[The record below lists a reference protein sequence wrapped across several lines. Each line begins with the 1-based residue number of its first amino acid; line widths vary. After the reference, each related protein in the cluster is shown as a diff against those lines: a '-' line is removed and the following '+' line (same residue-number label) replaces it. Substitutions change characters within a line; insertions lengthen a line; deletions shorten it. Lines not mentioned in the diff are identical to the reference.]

1 MKKKLKLIRDIYLN
15 LHLQEKFTITYLVMI
30 LVPMIFICLIFSPKL
45 YSMVVADTLQSQQDA
60 SAKTGPEINS
70 IVEKIVKSC
79 EEIANDTIYRK
90 LIKTDSVEEVAK
102 FLDTKEGELFS
113 QNIQLV
119 KQQTSISNIKIYA
132 DIPDTHPL
140 FRAVKTKAYFEPI
153 SNAKGS
159 YWYGIFQGTNCPNL
173 HCPAFYLTNNEIN
186 SYGNMAYITKTSI
199 SYNGDIIPIY
209 TAVYYSGDIFLHE
222 LQKNISSEN
231 SVAYIIDSRDSK
243 IVSTDAGLAST
254 YYFSYD
260 TVEKSLL
267 SSNNFIQK
275 DVLGEKVYA
284 GFYRIETPN
293 WLLIV
298 AFPSKPLIHKSNLM
312 MAKIALLYL
321 AVISF
326 ATVIAINMSRSI
338 TNRISSVISKMRTAR
353 LGVPHP
359 MEPSQY
365 HDEVGDLIDTYN
377 YMTTQLE
384 QLMEKQAKSAEA
396 LRIAEFNALQ
406 SQINPHFLYNTMDM
420 INWLA
425 QQGKR
430 SEVTN
435 AIQNLSRYYKLTLS
449 HKKSFG
455 TVEEEIEHVSI
466 YVYLQ
471 NMRFH
476 DRINFVMD
484 VPDELFEYQIP
495 KLTLQPVVENAILH
509 GIMETKKKTGTIVIT
524 GWSEGEDFIL
534 LISDDGIG
542 MSEEILQ
549 KILTKKGVNSKKG
562 TNIAIYNTHQ
572 RIMLLYGEDYGL
584 SYNSVVG
591 KGTEVQ
597 IRLPIKTKD

>member
-1 MKKKLKLIRDIYLN
+1 MKKCLKSIRDFYFN
-15 LHLQEKFTITYLVMI
+15 LHLQAKFTITYLIII
-30 LVPMIFICLIFSPKL
+30 LIPMIFICLIFSPKL

-60 SAKTGPEINS
+60 SAKTGPKINS
-70 IVEKIVKSC
+70 IMEKIVKNC
-79 EEIANDTIYRK
+79 EAIEDYSTYKK
-90 LIKTDSVEEVAK
+90 LIYIDSVEEVSK
-102 FLDTKEGELFS
+102 VLDTEEGKNFLN
-113 QNIQLV
+113 NIQLAK
-119 KQQTSISNIKIYA
+119 KQSAISNIKIYI

-140 FRAVKTKAYFEPI
+140 FQSLKTKECFEPI

-159 YWYGIFQGTNCPNL
+159 YWYGIFQGTHCFSL
-173 HCPAFYLTNNEIN
+173 HCPSFYLTNNEIE
-186 SYGNMAYITKTSI
+186 SYGNMAYIIKNSV
-199 SYNGDIIPIY
+199 SYNGKSIPIY
-209 TAVYYSGDIFLHE
+209 TAVYYSSDIFLPD

-231 SVAYIIDSRDSK
+231 SVAYIIDNRDSK
-243 IVSTDAGLAST
+243 INSTDMGLSST

-275 DVLGEKVYA
+275 NVLGEAVYA
-284 GFYRIETPN
+284 GFYRIAIPN

-321 AVISF
+321 AVILF
-326 ATVIAINMSRSI
+326 ATVIAVNMSHSI
-338 TNRISSVISKMRTAR
+338 TNRISSVIIRMRTAR

-430 SEVTN
+430 SEVTK

-476 DRINFVMD
+476 DRIDFVMD
-484 VPDELFEYQIP
+484 VPDELLEYHIP

-509 GIMETKKKTGTIVIT
+509 GIMETESKSGTIVIT
-524 GWSEGEDFIL
+524 GWLEGEDFVL
-534 LISDDGIG
+534 LVSDDGIG

-549 KILTKKGVNSKKG
+549 RILTEKGVNSKKG

-572 RIMLLYGEDYGL
+572 RIMLLYGETYGL
-584 SYNSVVG
+584 SYSSVVG
-591 KGTEVQ
+591 RGTEVQ
-597 IRLPIKTKD
+597 IRLPVDG

>member
-1 MKKKLKLIRDIYLN
+1 MKKKLKSIRDFYFN
-15 LHLQEKFTITYLVMI
+15 LHLQAKFTITYFVII
-30 LVPMIFICLIFSPKL
+30 LVPMILICLMFSPKL

-60 SAKTGPEINS
+60 SEKTGPKINS

-79 EEIANDTIYRK
+79 NAIEDYIVYKK
-90 LIKTDSVEEVAK
+90 LIYMDSDK
-102 FLDTKEGELFS
+102 SISQFLDRKEGQNFLN
-113 QNIQLV
+113 NIQLA
-119 KQQTSISNIKIYA
+119 KQKSSISSIKIYV

-140 FRAVKTKAYFEPI
+140 FQSSKSKSYFEPI
-153 SNAKGS
+153 SSAKGS
-159 YWYGIFQGTNCPNL
+159 YWYGIFQGTHCLSL
-173 HCPAFYLTNNEIN
+173 HCPAFYLTATEIRE
-186 SYGNMAYITKTSI
+186 YGNMAYITKTSI
-199 SYNGDIIPIY
+199 PYDGKSIPIY
-209 TAVYYSGDIFLHE
+209 TAVYYSNDIFLSD
-222 LQKNISSEN
+222 LQKNISSQN

-243 IVSTDAGLAST
+243 INSTDAGLAST

-260 TVEKSLL
+260 TVEQSLL

-275 DVLGEKVYA
+275 NVLGENVYA
-284 GFYRIETPN
+284 GFYRIEIPN

-321 AVISF
+321 AVILF
-326 ATVIAINMSRSI
+326 ATVIAVNMSRSI
-338 TNRISSVISKMRTAR
+338 TKRISSVIAKMRTAR

-384 QLMEKQAKSAEA
+384 QLLKKQAESAEA
-396 LRIAEFNALQ
+396 LRIAEFDALQ

-425 QQGKR
+425 QQGKS
-430 SEVTN
+430 SEVTK
-435 AIQNLSRYYKLTLS
+435 AIQNLSRYYKLTLG

-466 YVYLQ
+466 YVHLQ

-484 VPDELFEYQIP
+484 VPDELSEYQIP

-509 GIMETKKKTGTIVIT
+509 GIMETESKCGTIVIT
-524 GWSEGEDFIL
+524 GWLEGEDFVL
-534 LISDDGIG
+534 LVSDDGIG

-549 KILTKKGVNSKKG
+549 RILTKKGVNSKKG

-572 RIMLLYGEDYGL
+572 RIMLLYGEGYGL
-584 SYNSVVG
+584 SYSSVVG
-591 KGTEVQ
+591 RGTEVQ
-597 IRLPIKTKD
+597 IRLPVGG